1 MTTSTLPKVK
11 RSVAI
16 SPTVRVK
23 LAAIEDW
30 DRKPH
35 ILIVFLANGEG
46 HEIHES
52 NPNYS
57 VVVEWLRE
65 SGLME
70 AA

>member
-11 RSVAI
+11 RSVSI
-16 SPTVRVK
+16 SPTVRIK

-35 ILIVFLANGEG
+35 ILIVWLDNGEG

-52 NPNYS
+52 NPSYAKID
-57 VVVEWLRE
+57 EWLKE
-65 SGLME
+65 HNMME